1 MKQVDFRVVK
11 ITDDLMC
18 ASFGAPEYKNVIF
31 NAWGQKPS
39 DNSVILVLQGM
50 PVARFADGDSF
61 LEVVR
66 EL

>member
-1 MKQVDFRVVK
+1 MKQVEFRVVK

-18 ASFGAPEYKNVIF
+18 ASFGSPDYKNVIF
-31 NAWGQKPS
+31 NAWGLKRS
-39 DNSVILVLQGM
+39 DNSALLLLQGM
-50 PVARFADGDSF
+50 IVARFADGDSF